1 MTLVWLENL
10 LQFSPQMAPLG
21 IKALYGFAGAAVMST
36 TRWVARTTGRHRLTG
51 PEAGSLRWRS
61 RYGAGRFSPKANMV
75 LLLRNASW
83 RKVTLVQSFERWE
96 GMQRSRQELARLR
109 EQQVQGSEAQIRMVE
124 QTAIRKPC

>member
-1 MTLVWLENL
+1 ME
-10 LQFSPQMAPLG
+10 Q
-21 IKALYGFAGAAVMST
+21 
-36 TRWVARTTGRHRLTG
+36 
-51 PEAGSLRWRS
+51 
-61 RYGAGRFSPKANMV
+61 ANMV

>member
-1 MTLVWLENL
+1 ME
-10 LQFSPQMAPLG
+10 Q
-21 IKALYGFAGAAVMST
+21 
-36 TRWVARTTGRHRLTG
+36 
-51 PEAGSLRWRS
+51 
-61 RYGAGRFSPKANMV
+61 ANMV

-83 RKVTLVQSFERWE
+83 RKVTLVQSFEWWE